1 VTDYAALLREIAV
14 PRLVGTP
21 NHQLV
26 RAALRRELSARGY
39 AVEEHPFSGRPSWML
54 LGTPRLVHG
63 VNLIATRGSDRP
75 SVWLTAHYDSKG
87 QPISMAAR
95 LAGVIALVL
104 GAGSLAVALIPALVL
119 LAAGV
124 LVLAQNRATDRSPG
138 AVDNAS
144 GLLAVLAIVDRL
156 PRSAPVGVILL
167 DAEEFGLVG
176 ARALARDRPEL
187 LRDAAV
193 VNFDGLDDP
202 GRPIAFVHRRGP
214 LGRAVAG
221 AVNAIAAPWWP
232 VVVDGIALAGPARE
246 CVTIMK
252 GGWGTTRV
260 VHTPRDAP
268 ERLTLAGVMQVAD
281 AVARVFSHSEEWA
294 P

>member
-21 NHQLV
+21 KHQLV

-39 AVEEHPFSGRPSWML
+39 AVEEHAFSGRPSKL
-54 LGTPRLVHG
+54 LFGTPRLVHG
-63 VNLIATRGSDRP
+63 VNLIASRP
-75 SVWLTAHYDSKG
+75 SAGPPVRPSIWLTAHYDSKG

-104 GAGSLAVALIPALVL
+104 GAAGLAVALIPALVL
-119 LAAGV
+119 FVAGV
-124 LVLAQNRATDRSPG
+124 LVLSQNRTTDRSPG

-156 PRSAPVGVILL
+156 PRNAPVGVILL

-187 LRDAAV
+187 LRGAAV
-193 VNFDGLDDP
+193 VNFDGLDDA
-202 GRPIAFVHRRGP
+202 GRPIAFLHRSGP
-214 LGRAVAG
+214 VGRAVAG
-221 AVNAIAAPWWP
+221 AVHAIAAPWWP

-260 VHTPRDAP
+260 VHTPRDTP
-268 ERLTLAGVMQVAD
+268 ERLTLAGVRAVAEG
-281 AVARVFSHSEEWA
+281 VARVLGGR
-294 P
+294 